1 MSIRRIR
8 RARRTHR
15 TAVIGTCRRCG
26 KHDTTLNRA
35 FSFAAEPGPYCNRCM
50 AETLEEASMGVC
62 FPRTTWPVTDLHALI
77 NELQPLPPD
86 TPADDAFDDA
96 FDDEDEEQG

>member
-8 RARRTHR
+8 RAHR

-62 FPRTTWPVTDLHALI
+62 FPRTTWPVGDLHALI
-77 NELQPLPPD
+77 NDLPPLPPD
-86 TPADDAFDDA
+86 TQDECDGEDI
-96 FDDEDEEQG
+96 DDERERE